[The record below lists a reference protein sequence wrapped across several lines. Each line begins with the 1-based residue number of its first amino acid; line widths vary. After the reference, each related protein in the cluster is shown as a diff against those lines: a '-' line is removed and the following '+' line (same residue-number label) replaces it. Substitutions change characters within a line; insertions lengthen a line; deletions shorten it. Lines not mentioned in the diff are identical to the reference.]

1 MQTPVPLIEQ
11 RIAQLPRR
19 ANDPPPPSDVTGSGR
34 RRTYIRPR
42 RGWQAVDLKELW
54 RARDLVWQFTLRDIQ
69 VRYKQTFFG
78 YAWALVVPVLQVL
91 IFSVFFGN
99 ILGVGEKVNQAA
111 GRALPYPLFALTGQI
126 VWNLF
131 KTAIDGASHSLIANG
146 NIVRKVY
153 IPRLALPLSALG
165 KPAVD
170 AAVVF
175 VMMLGLAWWYSAD
188 ARYDV
193 RLTSSVAL
201 APLLLIG
208 SALPALAV
216 GLIAAAI
223 TVHYRDLQYVLP
235 FFTSLLFYVTPV
247 IYSVDLL
254 PERFAWLIYL
264 NPIAGF
270 VQAHRAVVMDLPV
283 DWMGLGL
290 SLGLSVVLLVFGLFF
305 FSRAERRFADVA

>member
-1 MQTPVPLIEQ
+1 MSLIHQQIAHYPPLTTE
-11 RIAQLPRR
+11 
-19 ANDPPPPSDVTGSGR
+19 TTTT
-34 RRTYIRPR
+34 RRTYVRPR
-42 RGWQAVDLKELW
+42 TGWQAIDLRELW
-54 RARDLVWQFTLRDIQ
+54 RARDLIWQFTLRDVQ

-99 ILGVGEKVNQAA
+99 VLGIGDKVNKAA
-111 GRALPYPLFALTGQI
+111 GRPLPYPLFALTGQL
-126 VWNLF
+126 VWNFF
-131 KTAIDGASHSLIANG
+131 KMTVDGASHSLIANS

-153 IPRLALPLSALG
+153 IPRLALPLSSLG

-170 AAVVF
+170 AVVVF
-175 VMMLGLAWWYSAD
+175 VMMLGLTWWYSAD

-193 RLTSSVAL
+193 RFTPSVLL
-201 APLLLIG
+201 APLFLAG
-208 SALPALAV
+208 SAVPAMGV

-254 PERFAWLIYL
+254 PDRFAWLIYL

-270 VQAHRAVVMDLPV
+270 VQAHRAAVMNLPL
-283 DWMGLGL
+283 DWAGLGL
-290 SLGLSVVLLVFGLFF
+290 SFALSMALLVFGLFYF
-305 FSRAERRFADVA
+305 ARTERRFADVA

>member
-1 MQTPVPLIEQ
+1 MTEP
-11 RIAQLPRR
+11 
-19 ANDPPPPSDVTGSGR
+19 TTT

-42 RGWQAVDLKELW
+42 RGWQAIDLGELW
-54 RARDLVWQFTLRDIQ
+54 RARDLVWQFTLRDVQ

-78 YAWALVVPVLQVL
+78 YAWALVVPILQVL
-91 IFSVFFGN
+91 IFSIFFGQV
-99 ILGVGEKVNQAA
+99 LGVGQKVNEAA

-126 VWNLF
+126 VWNFF
-131 KTAIDGASHSLIANG
+131 KMTVDGASLSLVANS

-153 IPRLALPLSALG
+153 VPRLALPLSSLG

-188 ARYDV
+188 ARYEV
-193 RLTSSVAL
+193 QLTPRVLL
-201 APLLLIG
+201 APLFLVVG
-208 SALPALAV
+208 ALPGLAV

-223 TVHYRDLQYVLP
+223 TVHYRDLRYVLP
-235 FFTSLLFYVTPV
+235 FFTSILFYVTPV

-254 PERFAWLIYL
+254 PDRFAWMIYL

-270 VQAHRAVVMDLPV
+270 VQAHRAVVMSLPV
-283 DWMGLGL
+283 DWAGLAL
-290 SLGLSVVLLVFGLFF
+290 SFGLSVVLLVFGLFYF
-305 FSRAERRFADVA
+305 ARAERQFADVA